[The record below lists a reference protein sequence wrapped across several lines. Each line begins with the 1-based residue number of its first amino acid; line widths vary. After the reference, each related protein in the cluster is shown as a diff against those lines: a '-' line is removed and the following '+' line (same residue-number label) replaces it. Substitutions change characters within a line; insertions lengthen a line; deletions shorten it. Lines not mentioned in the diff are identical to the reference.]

1 MNEWVNEPK
10 QVWASSLVAQGCNPS
25 CLGGCDL
32 PGPYSGEPSAGT
44 CEGRRTRRTRR
55 CKGKLKRGLK
65 LVVFFILKQ
74 GHRKLFKLFVYSLS
88 LSLSLLC
95 LQLLCAGPFVP
106 QCACLWKSVDTLGWR
121 FSPAIKVRSVHSG
134 RHLLTILQALVLF
147 IHCPRLHPLVP

>member
-1 MNEWVNEPK
+1 MNEPK

-44 CEGRRTRRTRR
+44 CEG
-55 CKGKLKRGLK
+55 KLKRGLK

-95 LQLLCAGPFVP
+95 LQPLCAGLFVP
-106 QCACLWKSVDTLGWR
+106 QCACLWKSVDTLRWR

-147 IHCPRLHPLVP
+147 IHVLV